1 MKKFRKM
8 LFAPEQQT
16 DLPVS
21 AQVQNL
27 QEAAC
32 SATEQNLQNKPSAQE
47 KKSQEGTRFAAQKNL
62 QNKPSVQEKKQ
73 LKSAHSAAARVKEAA
88 AMPAERVCSWLGT
101 GEGGLT
107 EEEVLAR
114 RTQYGANVYRAK
126 RNAGVLRRLAG
137 AFLNPFTLIL
147 AALVLVSVLTDV
159 VFASPAE
166 RSYLTVGVIAVMI
179 AVSGGMHFLQETKS
193 ANAARRLSSMIAPTA
208 CIVREGEAA
217 ERPVADMVVGDLVRL
232 SAGDMLPAD
241 VRILAAKDLFVAQ
254 SALTGESA
262 PVEKRAQAA
271 DVGQA
276 LTESGCLAFA
286 GTNVLSGTATGI
298 VVAVGRETQLGQM
311 AKALDEKPVKSAF
324 DRGVNEVSRLLLFM
338 MLVMAPVVLILN
350 GLTKGDWLNAAL
362 FAVSVA
368 VGLTP
373 EMLPMIVTA
382 CLAKGAVAMSKKKV
396 IVKNL
401 SAIQNLG
408 AMDILCTDKTG
419 TITQDKVVLE
429 LHLDIDGNEDVRVLR
444 YAWLNSSHQTGL
456 KNLMDAAIISRT
468 QELCEAGKLDAQ
480 LLQSYRKTDELPFD
494 FERRRMSVVVADAQ
508 GREMLLTKGAVEE
521 MLAVC
526 THAEKKGS
534 VVELTG
540 EVRRGVLA
548 LADSLNAKGMRVLA
562 LARRLDPPAALTS
575 AEEQGM
581 TLIGLLAFL
590 DPPKPTAAAAIR
602 RLTKAGVAVK
612 VLTGDNEK
620 VAAYICGK
628 VGLRTGRVLLGSE
641 IDTMTDEELSAAAE
655 ETSVFAKLSPA
666 QKARIVTLLRANG
679 HAVGYMGDG
688 INDAPAM
695 RAADVGI
702 SVDTAADVAKEAAG
716 VILLEKDLTVV
727 ADGAEEGRRTYVNLM
742 KYIRITASS
751 NFGNVFSVLVASA
764 FLPFLPMLA
773 LQLMILNF
781 AYDLSCGAIPWDR
794 ADPAL
799 LARPAAWD
807 AKGVM
812 RSMFL
817 FGPVSSLFDILT
829 YAILYFAIC
838 PAACGAPYSALGEE
852 GKAAFAMLFR
862 TGWFVESALTQL
874 LALHL
879 LRTDT
884 FSLENR
890 ASLSVFVLTAG
901 CAIFLTALPFTPI
914 GAAVDLAPLPDRYFA
929 ALFGIVVLYAV
940 CVLSVKK
947 IASIFKARAARK
959 GAATQFA

>member
-1 MKKFRKM
+1 MKKFKKM

-21 AQVQNL
+21 AQVQDL
-27 QEAAC
+27 QETAC
-32 SATEQNLQNKPSAQE
+32 SATEHKP
-47 KKSQEGTRFAAQKNL
+47 

-73 LKSAHSAAARVKEAA
+73 LKSARSAAARVKEAA

-179 AVSGGMHFLQETKS
+179 VVSGGMHFLQETKS

-311 AKALDEKPVKSAF
+311 TKALDEKPVKSAF

-812 RSMFL
+812 RAMFL

-838 PAACGAPYSALGEE
+838 PAACGAPYSALKEE
-852 GKAAFAMLFR
+852 GRAAFAMLFR

-901 CAIFLTALPFTPI
+901 CAIFLTVLPFTPI

-947 IASIFKARAARK
+947 IASIFKARTARK
-959 GAATQFA
+959 GTVTQSA

>member
-1 MKKFRKM
+1 MKENKKR
-8 LFAPEQQT
+8 LFAPGRERG
-16 DLPVS
+16 
-21 AQVQNL
+21 
-27 QEAAC
+27 
-32 SATEQNLQNKPSAQE
+32 SAQE
-47 KKSQEGTRFAAQKNL
+47 QKRAHSSQE
-62 QNKPSVQEKKQ
+62 
-73 LKSAHSAAARVKEAA
+73 RVREAA
-88 AMPAERVCSWLGT
+88 AMPAEQVCSWLGT
-101 GEGGLT
+101 SDGGLT
-107 EEEVLAR
+107 EAEAAVR
-114 RTQYGANVYRAK
+114 REQYGANVIRI
-126 RNAGVLRRLAG
+126 RRGTGMLRRLAG

-147 AALVLVSVLTDV
+147 AALALVSVLTDV
-159 VFASPAE
+159 VFVSPEE
-166 RSYLTVGVIAVMI
+166 RSFLTVGVICVMI

-193 ANAARRLSSMIAPTA
+193 ANATRRLSSMIAPTA
-208 CIVREGEAA
+208 CVVREGEAA

-232 SAGDMLPAD
+232 CAGDMLPAD

-262 PVEKRAQAA
+262 PVEKCAQAA
-271 DVGQA
+271 AGQTP
-276 LTESGCLAFA
+276 TESACLAFA
-286 GTNVLSGTATGI
+286 GTNVVSGTATAV

-311 AKALDEKPVKSAF
+311 TRSLGEKPVKTAF
-324 DRGVNEVSRLLLFM
+324 DRGVNGVSRLLLCM
-338 MLVMAPVVLILN
+338 MLVMAPVVLLLN

-382 CLAKGAVAMSKKKV
+382 CLAKGAVAMSAKKV
-396 IVKNL
+396 IVKDL

-408 AMDILCTDKTG
+408 AMDVLCTDKTG

-429 LHLDIDGNEDVRVLR
+429 CHLDIDGNEDLRVLR

-456 KNLMDAAIISRT
+456 KNLMDAAIVSRT
-468 QELCEAGKLDAQ
+468 QALFAAGKLDEAQ
-480 LLQSYRKTDELPFD
+480 MRAYRKTDELPFD
-494 FERRRMSVVVADAQ
+494 FERRRMSVVVTDAQ

-526 THAEKKGS
+526 THAERKGD
-534 VVELTG
+534 VVALTG
-540 EVRRGVLA
+540 EVRRSVLA

-562 LARRLDPPAALTS
+562 LALRLDPPAALTS
-575 AEEQGM
+575 AEERNM
-581 TLIGLLAFL
+581 TLLGLLAFL

-620 VAAYICGK
+620 VAAYICAR
-628 VGLRTGRVLLGSE
+628 VGLRTGRVLLGQE
-641 IDTMTDEELSAAAE
+641 IEGMTDGELSAAAE

-666 QKARIVTLLRANG
+666 QKARIVALLRKNG

-702 SVDTAADVAKEAAG
+702 SVDSAADVARDAAG

-751 NFGNVFSVLVASA
+751 NFGNVFSVLAASA

-807 AKGVM
+807 AKGIM

-817 FGPVSSLFDILT
+817 FGPVSSLFDLAT
-829 YAILYFAIC
+829 YAVLYFAVC
-838 PAACGAPYSALGEE
+838 PAACGASYSALGEE
-852 GKAAFAMLFR
+852 GKAAFAALFR
-862 TGWFVESALTQL
+862 SGWFVESALTQL

-884 FSLENR
+884 FTRENR
-890 ASLSVFVLTAG
+890 ASLPVCLLTAG
-901 CAIFLTALPFTPI
+901 CAVFLTALPFTPV
-914 GAAVDLAPLPDRYFA
+914 GAAVDLVPLPARYFA

-940 CVLSVKK
+940 SVSLVKK
-947 IASIFKARAARK
+947 ISLRAREGK
-959 GAATQFA
+959 EGGCTV

>member
-1 MKKFRKM
+1 MKKFKKM

-21 AQVQNL
+21 AQVQDL
-27 QEAAC
+27 QETAC
-32 SATEQNLQNKPSAQE
+32 SATEQKP
-47 KKSQEGTRFAAQKNL
+47 

-179 AVSGGMHFLQETKS
+179 VVSGGMHFLQETKS

-480 LLQSYRKTDELPFD
+480 LFQSYRKTDELPFD

-641 IDTMTDEELSAAAE
+641 IDTMTDGELSAAAE

-702 SVDTAADVAKEAAG
+702 SVDSAADVAKEAAG

-838 PAACGAPYSALGEE
+838 PAACGAPYSALGGE

-884 FSLENR
+884 LVLENR

-901 CAIFLTALPFTPI
+901 CAIFLTVLPFTPI

-947 IASIFKARAARK
+947 IASIFKARTARK
-959 GAATQFA
+959 GTVTQSA

>member
-1 MKKFRKM
+1 MKKFKKM

-21 AQVQNL
+21 AQVQKS

-32 SATEQNLQNKPSAQE
+32 SATEQKP
-47 KKSQEGTRFAAQKNL
+47 

-179 AVSGGMHFLQETKS
+179 VVSGGMHFLQETKS

-271 DVGQA
+271 DIGQA

-444 YAWLNSSHQTGL
+444 YAWLNSSYQTGL

-526 THAEKKGS
+526 THAEKKGF

-666 QKARIVTLLRANG
+666 QKARIVALLRANG

-884 FSLENR
+884 LSRENR

-947 IASIFKARAARK
+947 IASIFKARTARK
-959 GAATQFA
+959 GTVTQSA

>member
-1 MKKFRKM
+1 MKKFKKM

-21 AQVQNL
+21 AQVQDL
-27 QEAAC
+27 QETAC
-32 SATEQNLQNKPSAQE
+32 SATEQKP
-47 KKSQEGTRFAAQKNL
+47 

-641 IDTMTDEELSAAAE
+641 IDTMTDEKLSAAAE

-666 QKARIVTLLRANG
+666 QKARIVALLRANG

-702 SVDTAADVAKEAAG
+702 SVDSAADVAKEAAG

-812 RSMFL
+812 RAMFL
-817 FGPVSSLFDILT
+817 FGSVSSLFDILT

-852 GKAAFAMLFR
+852 GRAAFAMLFR

-884 FSLENR
+884 LSRENR

-901 CAIFLTALPFTPI
+901 CAIFLTVLPFTPI

-947 IASIFKARAARK
+947 IASIFKARTARK
-959 GAATQFA
+959 GTVTQSA

>member
-1 MKKFRKM
+1 MKKFKKM

-21 AQVQNL
+21 AQVQKS

-32 SATEQNLQNKPSAQE
+32 SATEQKP
-47 KKSQEGTRFAAQKNL
+47 

-179 AVSGGMHFLQETKS
+179 VVSGGMHFLQETKS

-271 DVGQA
+271 DIGQA

-444 YAWLNSSHQTGL
+444 YAWLNSSYQTGL

-526 THAEKKGS
+526 THAEKEGS

-641 IDTMTDEELSAAAE
+641 IDTMTDGELSTAAE

-666 QKARIVTLLRANG
+666 QKARIVALLRANG

-702 SVDTAADVAKEAAG
+702 SVDSAADVAKEAAG

-884 FSLENR
+884 LSRENR

-947 IASIFKARAARK
+947 IASIFKARTARK
-959 GAATQFA
+959 GTVTQSA

>member
-1 MKKFRKM
+1 MKKFKKM

-32 SATEQNLQNKPSAQE
+32 SATEQKPQNKPSAQE
-47 KKSQEGTRFAAQKNL
+47 KI
-62 QNKPSVQEKKQ
+62 Q

-641 IDTMTDEELSAAAE
+641 IDTMTDGELSAAAE

-702 SVDTAADVAKEAAG
+702 SVDSAADVAKEAAG

-884 FSLENR
+884 LSRENR

-959 GAATQFA
+959 GAATQSA

>member
-1 MKKFRKM
+1 MKKFKKM
-8 LFAPEQQT
+8 LFASEQQT

-32 SATEQNLQNKPSAQE
+32 SATEQKP
-47 KKSQEGTRFAAQKNL
+47 

-193 ANAARRLSSMIAPTA
+193 ANAARRLSSMI
-208 CIVREGEAA
+208 
-217 ERPVADMVVGDLVRL
+217 
-232 SAGDMLPAD
+232 
-241 VRILAAKDLFVAQ
+241 
-254 SALTGESA
+254 
-262 PVEKRAQAA
+262 
-271 DVGQA
+271 
-276 LTESGCLAFA
+276 
-286 GTNVLSGTATGI
+286 
-298 VVAVGRETQLGQM
+298 
-311 AKALDEKPVKSAF
+311 
-324 DRGVNEVSRLLLFM
+324 
-338 MLVMAPVVLILN
+338 
-350 GLTKGDWLNAAL
+350 
-362 FAVSVA
+362 
-368 VGLTP
+368 
-373 EMLPMIVTA
+373 VTA

-508 GREMLLTKGAVEE
+508 GREMLLTKGSVEE

-666 QKARIVTLLRANG
+666 QKARIVALLRANG

-807 AKGVM
+807 AKGVI

-852 GKAAFAMLFR
+852 GKAAFATLFH

-884 FSLENR
+884 LSPENR

-901 CAIFLTALPFTPI
+901 CAIFLTVLPFTPI

-947 IASIFKARAARK
+947 IASIFKARTARK
-959 GAATQFA
+959 GTVTQSA

>member
-1 MKKFRKM
+1 MKKLKKM

-32 SATEQNLQNKPSAQE
+32 SATEQKPQNKPSAQE
-47 KKSQEGTRFAAQKNL
+47 KK
-62 QNKPSVQEKKQ
+62 Q
-73 LKSAHSAAARVKEAA
+73 LKSARSAAERVKEAA

-208 CIVREGEAA
+208 CIVREGGAA

-311 AKALDEKPVKSAF
+311 TKALDEKPVKSAF

-401 SAIQNLG
+401 PAIQNLG

-602 RLTKAGVAVK
+602 RLTRAGVAVK

-666 QKARIVTLLRANG
+666 QKARIVALLRANG

-884 FSLENR
+884 LVLENR

-901 CAIFLTALPFTPI
+901 CAIFLTVLPFTPI

-947 IASIFKARAARK
+947 IASIFKVRAARK
-959 GAATQFA
+959 GTATQSA

>member
-1 MKKFRKM
+1 MKKFKKM
-8 LFAPEQQT
+8 LFAPEQKT

-21 AQVQNL
+21 AQVQDL

-32 SATEQNLQNKPSAQE
+32 SATEQKP
-47 KKSQEGTRFAAQKNL
+47 

-73 LKSAHSAAARVKEAA
+73 LKSANSAATRVKEAA

-179 AVSGGMHFLQETKS
+179 VVSGGMHFLQETKS

-641 IDTMTDEELSAAAE
+641 IDTMTDGELSAAAE

-666 QKARIVTLLRANG
+666 QKARIVALLRENG

-702 SVDTAADVAKEAAG
+702 SVDSAADVAKEAAG

-852 GKAAFAMLFR
+852 GRAAFAMLFR

-884 FSLENR
+884 LSRENR

-901 CAIFLTALPFTPI
+901 CAIFLTVLPFTPI

-947 IASIFKARAARK
+947 IASIFKVRAAQK
-959 GAATQFA
+959 GAATQSA

>member
-1 MKKFRKM
+1 MKKFKKT

-21 AQVQNL
+21 AQVQ
-27 QEAAC
+27 
-32 SATEQNLQNKPSAQE
+32 
-47 KKSQEGTRFAAQKNL
+47 KSQEGTRFAAQKNL
-62 QNKPSVQEKKQ
+62 QNKPSAQEKKQ
-73 LKSAHSAAARVKEAA
+73 LKSANSAATRVKEAA

-311 AKALDEKPVKSAF
+311 TKALDEKPVKSAF

-468 QELCEAGKLDAQ
+468 QELCEARKLDAQ
-480 LLQSYRKTDELPFD
+480 ILQSYRKTDELPFD

-666 QKARIVTLLRANG
+666 QKARIVALLRANG

-812 RSMFL
+812 RAMFL

-852 GKAAFAMLFR
+852 GRAAFAMLFR

-884 FSLENR
+884 LSRENR

-947 IASIFKARAARK
+947 IASIFKARTARK
-959 GAATQFA
+959 GTVTQSA

>member
-1 MKKFRKM
+1 MKKFKKM

-21 AQVQNL
+21 AQVQDL
-27 QEAAC
+27 QETAC
-32 SATEQNLQNKPSAQE
+32 SATQQKPQS
-47 KKSQEGTRFAAQKNL
+47 
-62 QNKPSVQEKKQ
+62 KPSVQEKKQ

-179 AVSGGMHFLQETKS
+179 VVSGGMHFLQETKS

-311 AKALDEKPVKSAF
+311 TKALDEKPVKSAF

-401 SAIQNLG
+401 PAIQNLG

-641 IDTMTDEELSAAAE
+641 IDTMTDGELSTAAE

-679 HAVGYMGDG
+679 HTVGYMGDG

-852 GKAAFAMLFR
+852 GRAAFAMLFR

-884 FSLENR
+884 LSRENR

-947 IASIFKARAARK
+947 IASIFKARTARK
-959 GAATQFA
+959 GTVTQSA

>member
-1 MKKFRKM
+1 MKKFKKT

-32 SATEQNLQNKPSAQE
+32 SATEQKPQNKPSAQE
-47 KKSQEGTRFAAQKNL
+47 KK
-62 QNKPSVQEKKQ
+62 Q
-73 LKSAHSAAARVKEAA
+73 LKSARSAAERVKEAA

-311 AKALDEKPVKSAF
+311 TKALDEKPVKSAF

-468 QELCEAGKLDAQ
+468 QELCEAGMLSAQ

-641 IDTMTDEELSAAAE
+641 IDTMTDGELSAAAE

-666 QKARIVTLLRANG
+666 QKARIVALLRANG

-812 RSMFL
+812 RAMFL

-852 GKAAFAMLFR
+852 GRAAFAMLFR

-947 IASIFKARAARK
+947 IASIFKARTARK
-959 GAATQFA
+959 GTVTQSA

>member
-1 MKKFRKM
+1 MKKFKKT

-21 AQVQNL
+21 AQVQDL

-32 SATEQNLQNKPSAQE
+32 SATEQKPQNKPSAQE
-47 KKSQEGTRFAAQKNL
+47 KK
-62 QNKPSVQEKKQ
+62 Q
-73 LKSAHSAAARVKEAA
+73 LKSANSAATRVKEAA

-408 AMDILCTDKTG
+408 AMDILCTDKSG

-807 AKGVM
+807 AKGVI

-838 PAACGAPYSALGEE
+838 PAACGAPYSALNEE
-852 GKAAFAMLFR
+852 GRAAFAMLFR

-884 FSLENR
+884 LSPENR

-901 CAIFLTALPFTPI
+901 CAIFLTVLPFTPI

-947 IASIFKARAARK
+947 IASIFKARTARK
-959 GAATQFA
+959 GTVTQSA

>member
-1 MKKFRKM
+1 MKKFKKT

-32 SATEQNLQNKPSAQE
+32 SATEQKPQNKPSAQE
-47 KKSQEGTRFAAQKNL
+47 KK
-62 QNKPSVQEKKQ
+62 Q
-73 LKSAHSAAARVKEAA
+73 LKSANSAATRVKEAA

-179 AVSGGMHFLQETKS
+179 VVSGGMHFLQETKS

-311 AKALDEKPVKSAF
+311 TKALDEKPVKSAF

-401 SAIQNLG
+401 PAIQNLG

-666 QKARIVTLLRANG
+666 QKARIVALLRANG

-884 FSLENR
+884 LSRENR

-901 CAIFLTALPFTPI
+901 CAIFLTVLPFTPI

-947 IASIFKARAARK
+947 IASIFKARTARK
-959 GAATQFA
+959 GTVTQSA

>member
-1 MKKFRKM
+1 MKKFKKM

-32 SATEQNLQNKPSAQE
+32 SATEQKP
-47 KKSQEGTRFAAQKNL
+47 

-73 LKSAHSAAARVKEAA
+73 LKSAHSAAERVKEAA

-193 ANAARRLSSMIAPTA
+193 ANAARKLSSMIAPTA

-480 LLQSYRKTDELPFD
+480 LLQTYRKTDELPFD

-575 AEEQGM
+575 AEEQEM

-666 QKARIVTLLRANG
+666 QKARIVALLRANG

-884 FSLENR
+884 LSRENR

-947 IASIFKARAARK
+947 IASIFKVRAARK
-959 GAATQFA
+959 GTVTQSA

>member
-1 MKKFRKM
+1 MKKFKKT

-32 SATEQNLQNKPSAQE
+32 SETEQKPQNKPSAQE
-47 KKSQEGTRFAAQKNL
+47 KK
-62 QNKPSVQEKKQ
+62 Q
-73 LKSAHSAAARVKEAA
+73 LKSANSAAERVKEAA

-107 EEEVLAR
+107 EEEALAR

-179 AVSGGMHFLQETKS
+179 VVSGGMHFLQETKS

-666 QKARIVTLLRANG
+666 QKARIVALLRANG

-751 NFGNVFSVLVASA
+751 HFGNVFSVLVASA

-852 GKAAFAMLFR
+852 GKAAFATLFH

-884 FSLENR
+884 LSLENR

-947 IASIFKARAARK
+947 IASIFKVRAARK
-959 GAATQFA
+959 GTVTQSA

>member
-1 MKKFRKM
+1 MKKFKKM

-32 SATEQNLQNKPSAQE
+32 SATEQNPQNNPSA
-47 KKSQEGTRFAAQKNL
+47 
-62 QNKPSVQEKKQ
+62 QEKKQ
-73 LKSAHSAAARVKEAA
+73 LKSARSAAERVKEAA

-179 AVSGGMHFLQETKS
+179 VVSGGMHFLQETKS

-208 CIVREGEAA
+208 CIVREGEAV

-311 AKALDEKPVKSAF
+311 TKALDEKPVKSAF

-444 YAWLNSSHQTGL
+444 YAWLNSSYQTGL

-548 LADSLNAKGMRVLA
+548 LADGLNAKGMRVLA

-641 IDTMTDEELSAAAE
+641 IDTMTDGELSAAAE

-695 RAADVGI
+695 RAADVGV
-702 SVDTAADVAKEAAG
+702 SVDSAADVAKEAAG

-884 FSLENR
+884 LSSENR

-901 CAIFLTALPFTPI
+901 CAIFLTVLPFTPI

-959 GAATQFA
+959 GAVTQSA

>member
-1 MKKFRKM
+1 MKKFKKM

-21 AQVQNL
+21 AQVQDL
-27 QEAAC
+27 QETAC
-32 SATEQNLQNKPSAQE
+32 SATEQKP
-47 KKSQEGTRFAAQKNL
+47 

-179 AVSGGMHFLQETKS
+179 VVSGGMHFLQETKS

-480 LLQSYRKTDELPFD
+480 LFQSYRKTDELPFD

-526 THAEKKGS
+526 TYAEKKGS

-702 SVDTAADVAKEAAG
+702 SVDSAADVAKEAAG

-799 LARPAAWD
+799 LAHPAAWD
-807 AKGVM
+807 AKGIM

-838 PAACGAPYSALGEE
+838 PAACGAPYSALNEE
-852 GKAAFAMLFR
+852 GRAAFAMLFR

-884 FSLENR
+884 LSPENR

-901 CAIFLTALPFTPI
+901 CAIFLTVLPFTPI

-947 IASIFKARAARK
+947 IASVARMRAARK
-959 GAATQFA
+959 GTVTQSA

>member
-1 MKKFRKM
+1 MKKFKKM

-21 AQVQNL
+21 AQVQDL

-32 SATEQNLQNKPSAQE
+32 SATEQNPQNKPSAQE
-47 KKSQEGTRFAAQKNL
+47 KK
-62 QNKPSVQEKKQ
+62 Q
-73 LKSAHSAAARVKEAA
+73 LKSANSAAERVKEAA

-126 RNAGVLRRLAG
+126 HNAGVLRRLAG

-179 AVSGGMHFLQETKS
+179 VVSGGMHFLQETKS

-540 EVRRGVLA
+540 EVRRGVLV

-641 IDTMTDEELSAAAE
+641 IDTMTDGELSAAAE

-852 GKAAFAMLFR
+852 GRAAFAMLFR

-884 FSLENR
+884 LSPENR

-901 CAIFLTALPFTPI
+901 CAIFLTVLPFTPI

-947 IASIFKARAARK
+947 IASIFKARTARK
-959 GAATQFA
+959 GTVTQSA

>member
-1 MKKFRKM
+1 MKKFKKM

-21 AQVQNL
+21 AQVQDL
-27 QEAAC
+27 QETAC
-32 SATEQNLQNKPSAQE
+32 SATEQKP
-47 KKSQEGTRFAAQKNL
+47 

-179 AVSGGMHFLQETKS
+179 VVSGGMHFLQETKS

-271 DVGQA
+271 DIGQA

-311 AKALDEKPVKSAF
+311 TKALDEKPVKSAF

-641 IDTMTDEELSAAAE
+641 IDAMTDEELSAAAE

-666 QKARIVTLLRANG
+666 QKARIVALLRANG

-812 RSMFL
+812 RAMFL

-884 FSLENR
+884 FSPENR

-929 ALFGIVVLYAV
+929 VLFGIVVLYAV

-947 IASIFKARAARK
+947 IASIFKARTARK
-959 GAATQFA
+959 GTVTQSA

>member
-32 SATEQNLQNKPSAQE
+32 SATQQNPQNKPSA
-47 KKSQEGTRFAAQKNL
+47 
-62 QNKPSVQEKKQ
+62 QEKKQ

-88 AMPAERVCSWLGT
+88 AIPAERVCSWLGT

-271 DVGQA
+271 DIGQA

-311 AKALDEKPVKSAF
+311 TKALDEKPVKSAF

-373 EMLPMIVTA
+373 EMFPMIVTA

-429 LHLDIDGNEDVRVLR
+429 LHLDIDGNEDMRVLR

-602 RLTKAGVAVK
+602 RLTRAGVAVK

-666 QKARIVTLLRANG
+666 QKARIVALLRANG

-702 SVDTAADVAKEAAG
+702 SVDSAADVAKEAAG

-829 YAILYFAIC
+829 YAILYFTIC

-901 CAIFLTALPFTPI
+901 CAIFLTVLPFTPI

-947 IASIFKARAARK
+947 IASIFKVRAARK
-959 GAATQFA
+959 GTATQSA

>member
-1 MKKFRKM
+1 MKKFKKM

-32 SATEQNLQNKPSAQE
+32 SATQQKPQS
-47 KKSQEGTRFAAQKNL
+47 
-62 QNKPSVQEKKQ
+62 KPSVQGKKQ

-126 RNAGVLRRLAG
+126 RNAGAFRRLAG

-179 AVSGGMHFLQETKS
+179 VVSGGMHFLQETKS

-590 DPPKPTAAAAIR
+590 DPPKPTAAAAIC

-666 QKARIVTLLRANG
+666 QKARIVALLRANG

-702 SVDTAADVAKEAAG
+702 SVDSAADVAKEAAG

-812 RSMFL
+812 RSMSL

-959 GAATQFA
+959 GTVTQSA

>member
-1 MKKFRKM
+1 
-8 LFAPEQQT
+8 
-16 DLPVS
+16 
-21 AQVQNL
+21 
-27 QEAAC
+27 
-32 SATEQNLQNKPSAQE
+32 
-47 KKSQEGTRFAAQKNL
+47 
-62 QNKPSVQEKKQ
+62 
-73 LKSAHSAAARVKEAA
+73 
-88 AMPAERVCSWLGT
+88 
-101 GEGGLT
+101 
-107 EEEVLAR
+107 
-114 RTQYGANVYRAK
+114 
-126 RNAGVLRRLAG
+126 
-137 AFLNPFTLIL
+137 
-147 AALVLVSVLTDV
+147 
-159 VFASPAE
+159 
-166 RSYLTVGVIAVMI
+166 
-179 AVSGGMHFLQETKS
+179 
-193 ANAARRLSSMIAPTA
+193 
-208 CIVREGEAA
+208 
-217 ERPVADMVVGDLVRL
+217 
-232 SAGDMLPAD
+232 
-241 VRILAAKDLFVAQ
+241 
-254 SALTGESA
+254 
-262 PVEKRAQAA
+262 
-271 DVGQA
+271 
-276 LTESGCLAFA
+276 
-286 GTNVLSGTATGI
+286 
-298 VVAVGRETQLGQM
+298 
-311 AKALDEKPVKSAF
+311 
-324 DRGVNEVSRLLLFM
+324 
-338 MLVMAPVVLILN
+338 
-350 GLTKGDWLNAAL
+350 
-362 FAVSVA
+362 
-368 VGLTP
+368 
-373 EMLPMIVTA
+373 
-382 CLAKGAVAMSKKKV
+382 
-396 IVKNL
+396 
-401 SAIQNLG
+401 
-408 AMDILCTDKTG
+408 
-419 TITQDKVVLE
+419 
-429 LHLDIDGNEDVRVLR
+429 
-444 YAWLNSSHQTGL
+444 
-456 KNLMDAAIISRT
+456 
-468 QELCEAGKLDAQ
+468 
-480 LLQSYRKTDELPFD
+480 
-494 FERRRMSVVVADAQ
+494 MSVVVADAQ

-575 AEEQGM
+575 AEEQEM

-641 IDTMTDEELSAAAE
+641 IDTMTDGELSTAAE

-666 QKARIVTLLRANG
+666 QKARIVALLRANG

-702 SVDTAADVAKEAAG
+702 SVDSAADVAKEAAG

-884 FSLENR
+884 LSPENR

-947 IASIFKARAARK
+947 IASIFKARTARK
-959 GAATQFA
+959 GTVTQSA

>member
-1 MKKFRKM
+1 MKKFKKT

-32 SATEQNLQNKPSAQE
+32 SATEQKPQNKPSAQE
-47 KKSQEGTRFAAQKNL
+47 KK
-62 QNKPSVQEKKQ
+62 Q
-73 LKSAHSAAARVKEAA
+73 LKSANSAATRVKEAA

-179 AVSGGMHFLQETKS
+179 VVSGGMHFLQETKS

-311 AKALDEKPVKSAF
+311 TKALDEKPVKSAF

-401 SAIQNLG
+401 PAIQNLG

-468 QELCEAGKLDAQ
+468 QELCEAGMLSAQ

-666 QKARIVTLLRANG
+666 QKARIVALLRANG

-884 FSLENR
+884 LSRENR

-947 IASIFKARAARK
+947 IASIFKVRAARK
-959 GAATQFA
+959 GAVTQFA